1 MPNQIDFQKVAL
13 ETLRIEEQAREVLAS
28 QIDERFSRAC

>member
-13 ETLRIEEQAREVLAS
+13 ETLRIEEQALEILAT
-28 QIDERFSRAC
+28 QIDERFSHA